1 MSLGIPIKLLHE
13 VIGFDIKVELISGD
27 TFHGQLKLVEDN
39 MNCWLNNVS
48 HTYPNGHQVKSDTAY
63 LRGSNILFF
72 SVPDMFSNAKIF
84 KTGEVTPKP
93 VKKLSKLKRTFT
105 TVTIRK
111 QSR

>member
-1 MSLGIPIKLLHE
+1 MTLGIPIKLLHE
-13 VIGFDIKVELISGD
+13 VIGFEINVELVSGD
-27 TFHGQLKLVEDN
+27 TFRGQLKLVEDN

-48 HTYPNGHQVKSDTAY
+48 HIFPDGHQDKADTAY